1 MKSSYRHV
9 EQHDQPYVK
18 PVLSSTGFRAE
29 TLLDNPKRQNCQV
42 FETIF
47 VKLTHTNTIPI
58 NYHEKIPPRVCIS
71 KLKATR
77 HFTWSVAN
85 QGSMLIKIFTA

>member
-29 TLLDNPKRQNCQV
+29 TLLKNTPKRQNCQV

-47 VKLTHTNTIPI
+47 VKLTQTNTIPI
-58 NYHEKIPPRVCIS
+58 NYHEKIPRQVCIS
-71 KLKATR
+71 KLKTR
-77 HFTWSVAN
+77 HFTWFVAN
-85 QGSMLIKIFTA
+85 QGSILIKIFTA